1 MHDLRGN
8 FFSKWKEKET
18 KEEEKRGRK
27 TRERRRKRRERRR
40 GKGGIAPGRWGN
52 EAENTHK
59 GNGKPKDGDRKGRKD
74 DKEEEVPGQKT
85 HKESAGYVSGG
96 VHKGEIKG
104 MGKGC
109 KRGGGSET
117 RKTNTTGQRTHNKE
131 SMEDAPEQRNEL
143 ERKNGWGGKDCKKE
157 KTPEQRAHT
166 GKARKTHK
174 KPHMKTPH
182 IY

>member
-1 MHDLRGN
+1 M
-8 FFSKWKEKET
+8 
-18 KEEEKRGRK
+18 
-27 TRERRRKRRERRR
+27 
-40 GKGGIAPGRWGN
+40 
-52 EAENTHK
+52 
-59 GNGKPKDGDRKGRKD
+59 
-74 DKEEEVPGQKT
+74 
-85 HKESAGYVSGG
+85 SGG

-131 SMEDAPEQRNEL
+131 SMEDALEQRNEL

-157 KTPEQRAHT
+157 KTLEQRAHT
-166 GKARKTHK
+166 RKARKMHK